1 MNDILCQV
9 RGFISFILQ
18 QKQFFTFYTYVE
30 LNETVLKTSDLGNL
44 PLNMQNLAMWG
55 VKEEKK
61 RGLGQATEYLI

>member
-44 PLNMQNLAMWG
+44 PLNMQNLAM
-55 VKEEKK
+55 
-61 RGLGQATEYLI
+61 